1 MFRKI
6 NHWVL
11 LAVAIIMSSPALSYA
26 ADIDTL
32 FTAIDISTVSG
43 KVTTVLVAMIGISL
57 VFVGYRYAKK
67 ALGR

>member
-11 LAVAIIMSSPALSYA
+11 LAIAIIMSSPALSYA
-26 ADIDTL
+26 GDLDTL
-32 FTAIDISTVSG
+32 FTAIDLSTVSG